1 MTRNGID
8 GSRTME
14 RMAVAASDERGRDRE
29 LAYPLAGWDPYEVW
43 RSRVK
48 EHFTATGELRRSR
61 RASEAGAAR
70 RGAWRRNLNGT
81 AMRLLGACR
90 LTPIP
95 SMTRGD
101 TAER

>member
-61 RASEAGAAR
+61 RASEAGGAR
-70 RGAWRRNLNGT
+70 RGAWRT
-81 AMRLLGACR
+81 QF
-90 LTPIP
+90 
-95 SMTRGD
+95 
-101 TAER
+101 ERHGNEAARALAGSPLSPR